1 MKDLSGKYK
10 HEGFNQVWRV
20 QRMGWGADLYAV
32 EAYSPADEV
41 TRLGQ
46 PMHIMDLYLAELI
59 ESQQLLLLEAGRNSF
74 LKFCDKLIPG
84 R

>member
-1 MKDLSGKYK
+1 
-10 HEGFNQVWRV
+10 
-20 QRMGWGADLYAV
+20 MGRGADLYAV
-32 EAYSPADEV
+32 EAYSPTNEM

-59 ESQQLLLLEAGRNSF
+59 ESQQLLLLEASGNSF
-74 LKFCDKLIPG
+74 LKFCEKLIPG